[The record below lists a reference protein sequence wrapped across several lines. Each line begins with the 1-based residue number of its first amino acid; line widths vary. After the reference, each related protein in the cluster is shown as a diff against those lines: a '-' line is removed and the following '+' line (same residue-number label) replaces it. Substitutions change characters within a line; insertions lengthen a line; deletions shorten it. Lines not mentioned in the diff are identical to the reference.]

1 MAAYNLNK
9 TLSPPIDKKE
19 SQMDWLILII
29 AGIFEMLWAIG
40 LKYSD
45 GFSKPAA
52 SAGTLAAMVVSLGLL
67 SYAMKTLP
75 VGTAYPVWVGIGSIG
90 AVIFGILFFN
100 ESVTPGRIIS
110 IVLVISGIIGLKMSA
125 NG

>member
-1 MAAYNLNK
+1 
-9 TLSPPIDKKE
+9 
-19 SQMDWLILII
+19 MDWLILII

-52 SAGTLAAMVVSLGLL
+52 SAATLAAMVVSLGLL

-100 ESVTPGRIIS
+100 ESVTAGRIIS

>member
-1 MAAYNLNK
+1 
-9 TLSPPIDKKE
+9 
-19 SQMDWLILII
+19 MDWLILII

-100 ESVTPGRIIS
+100 ESVTAGRIIS